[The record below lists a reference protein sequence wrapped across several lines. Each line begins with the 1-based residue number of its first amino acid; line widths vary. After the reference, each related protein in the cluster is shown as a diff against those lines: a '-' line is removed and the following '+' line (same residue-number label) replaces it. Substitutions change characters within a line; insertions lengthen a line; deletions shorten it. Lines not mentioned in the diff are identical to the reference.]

1 MALTFGT
8 LLYFQIL
15 YLEKMVKM
23 RHEQFTET
31 VMKSM
36 YGVASYLER
45 QETLFYLEQDAQG
58 MDAAYF
64 DNYNQEEAEPSF
76 DEGPISHDDF
86 SSSQKLA
93 ARYKKLQDALRTKYR
108 YQQGLLNEV
117 ILSIMQ
123 ESGSRNVMQ
132 RADSTVVRKC
142 LKHELSN
149 FGLNIPFAFGVASEQ
164 GRLLYSSSDFKN
176 DNKDEVYTILLF
188 PNSETRY
195 KLLVSFPTQDS
206 YIFSSVRF
214 IIPTLAFTVILLVVF
229 LFTIIL
235 AFRQKKLT
243 EMKNDFIN
251 NMTHEIKTPIT
262 SISLAAQML
271 GDPSLSKS
279 QSMLTHLSKVITTES
294 KRLRML
300 AERVLLLSMFD
311 KSQLS
316 VNLKDVDA
324 NEMIDGISQNFKI
337 RAEKS
342 GGSIECDLKA
352 DKSHIVVDS
361 MHFTNVIYNLL
372 DNALKYQKEDTPVSI
387 KITTENTDDDQ
398 LSISIKDNGIGIKK
412 DDLKRIF
419 ERFYR
424 VSTGN
429 RHDVKGF
436 GIGLAYVKQVITQ
449 VGGNIKVESDYG
461 KGTTF
466 IIKLPVIPSS
476 EAEKQ

>member
-1 MALTFGT
+1 
-8 LLYFQIL
+8 
-15 YLEKMVKM
+15 
-23 RHEQFTET
+23 
-31 VMKSM
+31 
-36 YGVASYLER
+36 
-45 QETLFYLEQDAQG
+45 
-58 MDAAYF
+58 
-64 DNYNQEEAEPSF
+64 
-76 DEGPISHDDF
+76 
-86 SSSQKLA
+86 
-93 ARYKKLQDALRTKYR
+93 
-108 YQQGLLNEV
+108 
-117 ILSIMQ
+117 
-123 ESGSRNVMQ
+123 
-132 RADSTVVRKC
+132 
-142 LKHELSN
+142 
-149 FGLNIPFAFGVASEQ
+149 
-164 GRLLYSSSDFKN
+164 
-176 DNKDEVYTILLF
+176 
-188 PNSETRY
+188 
-195 KLLVSFPTQDS
+195 
-206 YIFSSVRF
+206 
-214 IIPTLAFTVILLVVF
+214 
-229 LFTIIL
+229 
-235 AFRQKKLT
+235 
-243 EMKNDFIN
+243 MKNDFIN

-324 NEMIDGISQNFKI
+324 NELIDGISQNFKI